1 MPTSMKDIL
10 HIRWLW
16 LYLLREDAVYDNN
29 LVSMKIKLKHKL
41 AKCYYIIIY

>member
-1 MPTSMKDIL
+1 MKDIL

-29 LVSMKIKLKHKL
+29 FGF
-41 AKCYYIIIY
+41 YEN